1 VVVSGSRLFRAE
13 AVEFHRQGGARGDV
27 VQLTPRAFFFSHW
40 LLLGLLGAGVWFA
53 FAGRIDEYASGPAI
67 VRIDGLHE
75 LTAPRAGVVSALEV
89 APGQHVSA
97 GQALLRMHSSSES
110 VEVETAQRELDD
122 QLAKLLRDPADRDA
136 REAVVSLRARRELA
150 EKNLA
155 RQALFAPFAATIG
168 DVRVQPGQLVEPGV
182 PLLTLLG
189 EQGGARLTALLPGR
203 YRPRLARG
211 MTLRFTADGFPR
223 EVHRLLIERVGDQ
236 IVGPSEALRFLGRDS
251 VDAVALSGP
260 VVLVD
265 ALLPAREFSSEGA
278 RYRFHHGMQGRAETA
293 VRSDS
298 IAFTFVPG
306 LRQLVDH
313 GW

>member
-1 VVVSGSRLFRAE
+1 
-13 AVEFHRQGGARGDV
+13 
-27 VQLTPRAFFFSHW
+27 
-40 LLLGLLGAGVWFA
+40 
-53 FAGRIDEYASGPAI
+53 
-67 VRIDGLHE
+67 
-75 LTAPRAGVVSALEV
+75 VVSAVEV
-89 APGQHVSA
+89 APGQHVTT
-97 GQALLRMHSSSES
+97 GQALMRMHSSSES
-110 VEVETAQRELDD
+110 AELETAQRELDD

-155 RQALFAPFAATIG
+155 RQALFAPFGATIG

-189 EQGGARLTALLPGR
+189 EQAGARLTALLPGR
-203 YRPRLARG
+203 YRPLLARG

-223 EVHRLLIERVGDQ
+223 EVHKLQIERVGDQ

-251 VDAVALSGP
+251 VDAVSLSGP

-265 ALLPAREFSSEGA
+265 ALLPAREFTSEGA

-293 VRSDS
+293 VRNDS
-298 IAFTFVPG
+298 IAFTFIPG

-313 GW
+313 VW